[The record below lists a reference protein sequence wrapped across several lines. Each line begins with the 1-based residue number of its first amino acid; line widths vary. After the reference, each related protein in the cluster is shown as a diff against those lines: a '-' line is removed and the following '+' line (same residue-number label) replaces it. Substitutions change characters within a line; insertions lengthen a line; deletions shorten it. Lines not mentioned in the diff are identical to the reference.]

1 MHVLVIDDEPAV
13 RMILCAAVKKAG
25 YTVDAAQNV
34 TEAAARLVRGDVDVA
49 LCDIH
54 MPDGNGLEL
63 VKSIR
68 ESGVDTQF
76 IMVTAFASVETAVQ
90 ALQSGASDYIIK
102 PVNSEELTHRLAQLA
117 AMRGLRDENRVL
129 RKLVVEGPTPVF
141 EFSSPSMV
149 EVTRIIGKVAATDST
164 VLITGESGTGKGV
177 YARQLH
183 EQSDRRN
190 GPFLPVNCGAIPDN
204 LLESEFFGHVKG
216 AFTGADRTRK
226 GLFAQADR
234 GTLFLDEI
242 GELPMAMQAKLL
254 HAIETKAVRPV
265 GAEETRKVDTRI
277 VAATNRDLRQMV
289 EQGTF
294 REDLYFRVSMFHV
307 HIPPLRER
315 RADLRSL
322 IEWTLQS
329 LGKAEARPV
338 MGIEPDAMDLLQA
351 YAWPGNVRQLENVMN
366 RAFILSDGAAI
377 RAADLP
383 AEVTRVDL
391 IQSSTSAGPAQGS
404 GDLREHVRRYEAGL
418 IASVLQ
424 ECKGDRR
431 LAAERLGIGL
441 SSLYRKIDEYAEY
454 GLLK

>member
-1 MHVLVIDDEPAV
+1 
-13 RMILCAAVKKAG
+13 
-25 YTVDAAQNV
+25 
-34 TEAAARLVRGDVDVA
+34 
-49 LCDIH
+49 
-54 MPDGNGLEL
+54 
-63 VKSIR
+63 
-68 ESGVDTQF
+68 
-76 IMVTAFASVETAVQ
+76 
-90 ALQSGASDYIIK
+90 
-102 PVNSEELTHRLAQLA
+102 
-117 AMRGLRDENRVL
+117 
-129 RKLVVEGPTPVF
+129 
-141 EFSSPSMV
+141 
-149 EVTRIIGKVAATDST
+149 
-164 VLITGESGTGKGV
+164 
-177 YARQLH
+177 
-183 EQSDRRN
+183 
-190 GPFLPVNCGAIPDN
+190 
-204 LLESEFFGHVKG
+204 
-216 AFTGADRTRK
+216 
-226 GLFAQADR
+226 
-234 GTLFLDEI
+234 
-242 GELPMAMQAKLL
+242 MQAKLL

-294 REDLYFRVSMFHV
+294 REDLYFRVSMFHI

-315 RADLRSL
+315 RADLRGL